1 MILRECAV
9 PPVIVNVF
17 AIDEYATFAVVEY
30 LQVAASFV
38 ANEIVADGVPVVN
51 VPEGNPPLRTGE
63 VVSVPLTV
71 KLFVPEAGSRPA
83 LLLVSLAVA

>member
-63 VVSVPLTV
+63 VMS
-71 KLFVPEAGSRPA
+71 PESGGGDGGGSGG
-83 LLLVSLAVA
+83 VMSED